1 MANISI
7 LTAFAHPDDECFGFG
22 GSLAKYASQAAEITL
37 LCATGGEVGE
47 ISDPALATPENLSRV
62 REEELR
68 QSARVLGAK
77 EIKNLGYRDSGMAG
91 TSDNDNPL
99 CLHQANA
106 TEAVGRIVKIIREIR
121 PQILLT
127 HDPTG
132 GYGHP
137 DHIAISRHTTTA
149 YHSAGDPTKYP
160 EQISEGLEPW
170 TPAKLY
176 YSVFPRRRFHWL
188 EKRMAEAGI
197 EPPFS
202 PEERES
208 LGVPD
213 DVVTTVIDVAA
224 YTDTKLA
231 ALNCHRTQANT
242 FQFFSRLPQ
251 KVIMEFMGMEH
262 FWLVEPAPQGQETD
276 LLEGLMQT

>member
-1 MANISI
+1 MANVSI
-7 LTAFAHPDDECFGFG
+7 LTTFAHPDDECFGFG
-22 GSLAKYASQAAEITL
+22 GSLAKYASQAVHITL

-47 ISDPALATPENLSRV
+47 ISDPTLATRENISQV
-62 REEELR
+62 RKEELR
-68 QSARVLGAK
+68 QSARVLGAR
-77 EIKNLGYRDSGMAG
+77 EIRNLGYRDSGMAG
-91 TSDNDNPL
+91 TPDNDNPL
-99 CLHQANA
+99 CLHQADT
-106 TEAVGRIVKIIREIR
+106 TEVVGRIVRIIREIR

-149 YHSAGDPTKYP
+149 FYSAGDPTQYP
-160 EQISEGLEPW
+160 EQLSEGLEPW
-170 TPAKLY
+170 TPTKLY
-176 YSVFPRRRFHWL
+176 YSVFPRSSFRWL

-208 LGVPD
+208 VGVPD
-213 DVVTTVIDVAA
+213 DVVTTIIDVAA

-231 ALNCHRTQANT
+231 ALNSHRTQANT
-242 FQFFSRLPQ
+242 FQFFSRLP
-251 KVIMEFMGMEH
+251 KEVISEFMQREH
-262 FWLVEPAPQGQETD
+262 FLLVAPAPQGQEAD
-276 LLEGLMQT
+276 LLEGLT